1 MSRRA
6 ADERLG
12 WDLRAANTAIGLFLL
27 APILV
32 VIVASFSSQAFL
44 AFPPQGLSLR
54 WYRQLFASN
63 EFRASAA
70 LSLRLGLLSAAAAT
84 VLGILAALGLTAL
97 RGRGAEL
104 LRALFVA
111 PLTVPGIVT
120 GIAMLFYFTR
130 LRLGGT
136 FVSLLLAHVALTL
149 PYVIRIV
156 SAGLLAL
163 DRSVEEAARSLGAS
177 PARTLLTVTLPLVKG
192 NVLAAA
198 IFAFIISFDELVVS
212 LFLVSP
218 RLTTL
223 PVRIYNYIEYT
234 TDPSIAGISTILVVL
249 TTVAVVVIDRTVG
262 FRHVV

>member
-97 RGRGAEL
+97 RGRGAEI

-120 GIAMLFYFTR
+120 GI
-130 LRLGGT
+130 G
-136 FVSLLLAHVALTL
+136 
-149 PYVIRIV
+149 
-156 SAGLLAL
+156 
-163 DRSVEEAARSLGAS
+163 
-177 PARTLLTVTLPLVKG
+177 
-192 NVLAAA
+192 
-198 IFAFIISFDELVVS
+198 
-212 LFLVSP
+212 
-218 RLTTL
+218 
-223 PVRIYNYIEYT
+223 
-234 TDPSIAGISTILVVL
+234 
-249 TTVAVVVIDRTVG
+249 
-262 FRHVV
+262 